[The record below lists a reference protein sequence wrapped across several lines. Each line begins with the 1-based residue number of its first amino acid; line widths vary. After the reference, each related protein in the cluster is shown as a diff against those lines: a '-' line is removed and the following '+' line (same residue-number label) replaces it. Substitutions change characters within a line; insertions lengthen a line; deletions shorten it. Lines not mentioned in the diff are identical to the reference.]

1 MEEKLFEKSPD
12 MEERI
17 KYLAEK
23 EEQTLIRI
31 RRELHKV
38 PETGV
43 YLPKTYEIIRRELQ
57 KIPGVEVIEH
67 AAEGYGLIG
76 IMRGKLP
83 DGKTVLLRA
92 DIDALP
98 VEEPEGLPYRSEH
111 PGCMHACG
119 HDGHAAW
126 LIGAAR
132 ILSDIRDNWGGCVK
146 FVFQPGEEV
155 GKGATALIE
164 KDQVLENPK
173 VDMAFAAH
181 GWPSVE
187 SGKIG
192 IARRYAFGCVGGFS
206 IKIMGKK
213 GHASWPEETID
224 PIAAAIEIYQHMP
237 SVLTKKISGTEWQR
251 SIKKYYENTNLCQVN
266 GK

>member
-1 MEEKLFEKSPD
+1 

-111 PGCMHACG
+111 PGDRKSTRLNSSH
-119 HDGHAAW
+119 
-126 LIGAAR
+126 
-132 ILSDIRDNWGGCVK
+132 V
-146 FVFQPGEEV
+146 
-155 GKGATALIE
+155 
-164 KDQVLENPK
+164 
-173 VDMAFAAH
+173 
-181 GWPSVE
+181 
-187 SGKIG
+187 
-192 IARRYAFGCVGGFS
+192 S
-206 IKIMGKK
+206 I
-213 GHASWPEETID
+213 
-224 PIAAAIEIYQHMP
+224 
-237 SVLTKKISGTEWQR
+237 
-251 SIKKYYENTNLCQVN
+251 
-266 GK
+266 